1 LYSDAWRL
9 GLESATVVGLRGLKL
24 AAGGPRAK
32 TEARRMVSEKLDA
45 VVALQALA
53 LTGGL
58 GVTPSAAAR
67 KTLRHY
73 ARKVRANRRRLAK
86 S

>member
-1 LYSDAWRL
+1 ML
-9 GLESATVVGLRGLKL
+9 GLESAAVVGLRGLKL
-24 AAGGPRAK
+24 AAGGQRAE
-32 TEARRMVSEKLDA
+32 TEVRRMVSEKLA
-45 VVALQALA
+45 AGFALQALA

-58 GVTPSAAAR
+58 GATPSAAAR

-73 ARKVRANRRRLAK
+73 ARKVRANRRRLTK